1 MIKSDSGRNDE
12 MKKLTEDLKRKKK
25 FGLCAGF
32 FDPARPGQL
41 TLGLNSARPGL
52 ESGRFGPYVLEPGPS
67 RAKKSPSR
75 IGPAR
80 EQH

>member
-1 MIKSDSGRNDE
+1 MMIKIN
-12 MKKLTEDLKRKKK
+12 
-25 FGLCAGF
+25 AGF

-41 TLGLNSARPGL
+41 TLGLNLARP
-52 ESGRFGPYVLEPGPS
+52 ETARASFGPPEVGPA
-67 RAKKSPSR
+67 RDWAGPFRIELGPSR

>member
-41 TLGLNSARPGL
+41 TLGLNSARPETARASFGAP
-52 ESGRFGPYVLEPGPS
+52 EVGSARDRAGPY
-67 RAKKSPSR
+67 RAV
-75 IGPAR
+75 
-80 EQH
+80 